1 MAYLDHIRACNAWT
15 PEDFRPFRLGGQQ
28 IGWVRHHA
36 AALLEAFPEVFT
48 VTDDAVALADGLDTP
63 EARTAAVQEVAE
75 ALAARGV
82 VQALRGEMFP
92 VKNAWC
98 APELFQ
104 ADRFMVPFL
113 GMKAYGVHLNGYV
126 RHGDGSMSLW
136 IGRRAADK
144 AVAPNKLDNI
154 VAGGQPSGLSLRDN
168 LCKEAAEEAAMPQDL
183 AVRAVSAGAITYTM
197 EAERGLKPDTMYV
210 HDLEL
215 PEDFVPINTDGELAE
230 FVMMPVEDV
239 LARVR
244 DTDDFKFNVNLV
256 IIDFALRH
264 GLITPDDE
272 PAYEALLKGLRGTHP
287 GLDG

>member
-1 MAYLDHIRACNAWT
+1 MSYIRHIHACNAWT
-15 PEDFRPFRLGGQQ
+15 PEDFRPLRLDGQQ

-36 AALLEAFPEVFT
+36 AALLADFPEVFT
-48 VTDDAVALADGLDTP
+48 VDDAAVTMAEGLATP
-63 EARTAAVQEVAE
+63 AARTAAVQEVAE
-75 ALAARGV
+75 TLAGRGI
-82 VQALRGEMFP
+82 VQPLRGEMFP

-104 ADRFMVPFL
+104 ADRFMMPFL
-113 GMKAYGVHLNGYV
+113 GLKAYGVHLNGYV

-144 AVAPNKLDNI
+144 PVAPNKLDNI
-154 VAGGQPSGLSLRDN
+154 VAGGQPAGLSLRDN
-168 LCKEAAEEAAMPQDL
+168 LYKEAAEEAAMPLDL
-183 AVRAVSAGAITYTM
+183 VCRAVSAGAITYTM

-215 PEDFVPINTDGELAE
+215 PEDFVPINTDGELAG
-230 FVMMPVEDV
+230 FVMMSAQDV

-244 DTDDFKFNVNLV
+244 DTDDFKFNVALV

-264 GLITPDDE
+264 GLITPDEE
-272 PAYEALLKGLRGTHP
+272 PQYEALLKGLRGAHP